1 MDKGTN
7 NQDPSTYHKID
18 QTNTTDIAPNRLD
31 NRTNKVIKTDN
42 GCKIDSSQRGD
53 WIYKRR
59 RLRKQRLIMYKG
71 TAKGYKIKE
80 ALAFQTG
87 PEHKM

>member
-42 GCKIDSSQRGD
+42 GCKIDSSRKEN
-53 WIYKRR
+53 WI
-59 RLRKQRLIMYKG
+59 
-71 TAKGYKIKE
+71 
-80 ALAFQTG
+80 
-87 PEHKM
+87 